1 MVYGPE
7 KALSKCFHLVIYFP
21 SVHCSFSTLFYYFW
35 QENPYIA
42 LFIGLAPLVTENVVI
57 VQCATVC
64 DLMDRRASLVVQLVK
79 NLPPMQKSLV

>member
-7 KALSKCFHLVIYFP
+7 KALSKCFRLVIYFP

-35 QENPYIA
+35 QENPCIP
-42 LFIGLAPLVTENVVI
+42 LVIGLAPLVTENVVI

-79 NLPPMQKSLV
+79 NPPPMQESLV